1 MYGFLLLCLVAAAT
15 ADNLGYNYQPLGHDA
30 AIGGVLLGD
39 AITNGANSYHHGAGG
54 ATTTT
59 DGGFGGFAGVNDAG
73 NVAHSDSGTGLGSQ
87 SAHIEYNKEFYT
99 YAAPKHE
106 FEDNIGAEQFGGSL
120 KKQLRV
126 VFIKTPENQGL
137 SNAVLQL
144 AQQAAEQRTAIY
156 VLSKQPDISELAN
169 KLQALKGGSTNAPEV
184 HFVKYRTPE
193 DAAHA
198 QHAIQ
203 TQYESLGGQSQHSN
217 EGVAP
222 VLDFASPAA
231 APLAQ
236 SQGAAEPAVGYLPP
250 N

>member
-1 MYGFLLLCLVAAAT
+1 MYGFLLICLVAAAA

-30 AIGGVLLGD
+30 PTGGILLGD
-39 AITNGANSYHHGAGG
+39 AITNGANSYSGG
-54 ATTTT
+54 VATTT
-59 DGGFGGFAGVNDAG
+59 DGGFSGFTGVNDAG
-73 NVAHSDSGTGLGSQ
+73 NFAHSGSGTGLGPQ
-87 SAHIEYNKEFYT
+87 SGHIEYNKEFYT
-99 YAAPKHE
+99 YAAPQHE
-106 FEDNIGAEQFGGSL
+106 FDDNVGAEQFSGSL

-126 VFIKTPENQGL
+126 VFIKAPENQGL

-144 AQQAAEQRTAIY
+144 AQQSAEQRTAIY
-156 VLSKQPDISELAN
+156 VLSKQPDVSELAN

-203 TQYESLGGQSQHSN
+203 SQYESLGGQSQHSN
-217 EGVAP
+217 ESVAP
-222 VLDFASPAA
+222 VLDFASPAVV
-231 APLAQ
+231 PLAQ
-236 SQGAAEPAVGYLPP
+236 SQGDAGTGVGYLPP

>member
-1 MYGFLLLCLVAAAT
+1 MYGFLFFYLVAAAA

-30 AIGGVLLGD
+30 PIGGVLHGS
-39 AITNGANSYHHGAGG
+39 AIANGANSYTAGG
-54 ATTTT
+54 AAATAN
-59 DGGFGGFAGVNDAG
+59 GGFGGFAGVNDAG
-73 NVAHSDSGTGLGSQ
+73 NYADSSSGTGLGPQ
-87 SAHIEYNKEFYT
+87 SSGHVEYNKEFYT
-99 YAAPKHE
+99 YAAPEHE
-106 FEDNIGAEQFGGSL
+106 FEENIGADQIGGSL
-120 KKQLRV
+120 KKNLRV
-126 VFIKTPENQGL
+126 VFIKAPENQGL

-144 AQQAAEQRTAIY
+144 AKQAAEQRTAIY
-156 VLSKQPDISELAN
+156 VLSKQPDVSELAN
-169 KLQALKGGSTNAPEV
+169 KLQALQGGQTHAPEV

-203 TQYESLGGQSQHSN
+203 AQYESLGGQSQHSN

-231 APLAQ
+231 APLSNSQ
-236 SQGAAEPAVGYLPP
+236 SDAEPSVAYLPP